1 MEWVPLPLVHR
12 LSTLCALLSSSSSY
26 PLSPLSFPPPFLS
39 FPSALLFSATF
50 RKRVE
55 RLCRDTLTDPVRIVV
70 GDVGEANTDITQIVE
85 VMQDEQEKW
94 QWLLKHLV
102 EFTSGVCVCLS
113 VCLSLCLFVC
123 LSLCL
128 FVCLSVLP
136 CFHHILS
143 PLTAGSVLVF
153 VTRKVN
159 TEAVATSLRGEGH
172 QGGPS
177 SLTLP

>member
-1 MEWVPLPLVHR
+1 MEWVPLPLVHL
-12 LSTLCALLSSSSSY
+12 LSTLCALLSSLSSY

-102 EFTSGVCVCLS
+102 EFTSGVS
-113 VCLSLCLFVC
+113 
-123 LSLCL
+123 
-128 FVCLSVLP
+128 VCLSVLP
-136 CFHHILS
+136 CLHHILS

-172 QGGPS
+172 QGGH
-177 SLTLP
+177 